1 MKKYV
6 LSIIGVLAM
15 SLLCGC
21 SMYKLD
27 LTASEHDKIAEY
39 AAYALLSNAEDY
51 NNKLLEQEEV
61 DRILAERELE
71 EKIRQEMENLNN
83 QTTRPTQ
90 QPTVNQGETTGKD
103 SEKTTANQ
111 DTSKNGKSLDDILNI
126 ENVSVQYAGY
136 ELCKLYPNDTSE
148 LVVLKANDNKQ
159 FVVLSFVLQNMVDKQ
174 TECDI
179 LSRNIVGRLHLDS
192 GKTYSAM
199 VTFMNY
205 DLSTWNTPLA
215 PQSMNMAFLIFQVP
229 DTLTEQELI
238 GAELSFK
245 ENGVTQSTVLK

>member
-51 NNKLLEQEEV
+51 NNKLITQEEV
-61 DRILAERELE
+61 NRILEERELE
-71 EKIRQEMENLNN
+71 DKIREEMDNLNN

-90 QPTVNQGETTGKD
+90 PKPTVKPEDGNDKPTVNQ
-103 SEKTTANQ
+103 
-111 DTSKNGKSLDDILNI
+111 DTQKNGKTLDDILNI
-126 ENVSVQYAGY
+126 ENVSVQFAGY
-136 ELCKLYPNDTSE
+136 ELCKMYPNDTSE

-159 FVVLSFVLQNMVDKQ
+159 FVVLSFVLQNTVDKQ

-179 LSRNIVGRLHLDS
+179 LSRNIVGRLHLES
-192 GKTYSAM
+192 GKAYSAM

-205 DLSTWNTPLA
+205 DLSTWNTPLT
-215 PQSMNMAFLIFQVP
+215 PQSMNMAFLLFQVP
-229 DTLTEQELI
+229 DTLTEKDLL